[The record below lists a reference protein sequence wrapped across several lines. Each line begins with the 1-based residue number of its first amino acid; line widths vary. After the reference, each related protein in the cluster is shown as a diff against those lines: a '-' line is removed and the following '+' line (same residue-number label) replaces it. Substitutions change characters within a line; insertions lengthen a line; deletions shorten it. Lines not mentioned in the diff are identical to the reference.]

1 MALTLVKDRESQD
14 TAQLP
19 MPGMPSPFDFGDSV
33 DFGQVA
39 PGQTVYYNGS
49 LPGGPRRGVRGTVVR
64 TLRRQAV
71 VDLGSAGVWY
81 VPYYYLSAPSRA
93 A

>member
-1 MALTLVKDRESQD
+1 MALTLVKDKESQD

-49 LPGGPRRGVRGTVVR
+49 LPGGPKRGVRGVVLR

-71 VDLGSAGVWY
+71 VDLGNAGVWY
-81 VPYYYLSAPSRA
+81 VPYYYLSAPSKA

>member
-1 MALTLVKDRESQD
+1 MALTLVKDKDSRDS
-14 TAQLP
+14 AQLP
-19 MPGMPSPFDFGDSV
+19 MPGMPSPFDFGASV

-49 LPGGPRRGVRGTVVR
+49 LPGGPKRGVRGVVVR

-71 VDLGSAGVWY
+71 VDLGNAGVWY
-81 VPYYYLSAPSRA
+81 VPYYYLSAPSKA

>member
-1 MALTLVKDRESQD
+1 MTLAPAPDRESAD
-14 TAQLP
+14 IAQLP
-19 MPGMPSPFDFGDSV
+19 MPGMPSPADLGVAV
-33 DFGQVA
+33 DFGEVA
-39 PGQTVYYNGS
+39 PGQAVYYNGS
-49 LPGGPRRGVRGTVVR
+49 LPGGPRRGVRGVVLR

-81 VPYYYLSAPSRA
+81 VPYYYLSAPRKA

>member
-1 MALTLVKDRESQD
+1 MALALVKDKESPD
-14 TAQLP
+14 VVQLP
-19 MPGMPSPFDFGDSV
+19 MLGMPSEADFGAAV
-33 DFGQVA
+33 DFGQLA

-49 LPGGPRRGVRGTVVR
+49 LPGGPRRGVQGVVLR

-71 VDLGSAGVWY
+71 VDLGNAGVWY
-81 VPYYYLSAPSRA
+81 VPYYYLGAPRKA